1 MPQSKLPAA
10 TGLTAVLI
18 CTMSVLSP
26 AASAQT
32 NPDPGKTERLNVQMQ
47 NAAMAAAGN
56 KPPAP
61 PATPNPDC
69 TLIVPKNALTAAGL
83 ATPYQLTAT
92 NPGLGACTDRPS

>member
-1 MPQSKLPAA
+1 MHPSSSRAA

-18 CTMSVLSP
+18 CVTSVLSP

-32 NPDPGKTERLNVQMQ
+32 NPDPGKTERLNMQMQ
-47 NAAMAAAGN
+47 AAAAAAAGH
-56 KPPAP
+56 KPPPP

-69 TLIVPKNALTAAGL
+69 TLIIPKNALTAAGL

-92 NPGLGACTDRPS
+92 NPRLGA